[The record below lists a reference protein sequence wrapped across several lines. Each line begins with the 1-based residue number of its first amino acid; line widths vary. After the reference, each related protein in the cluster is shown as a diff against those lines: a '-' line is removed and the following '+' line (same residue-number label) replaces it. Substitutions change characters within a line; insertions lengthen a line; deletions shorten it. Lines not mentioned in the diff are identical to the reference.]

1 MRMSFL
7 TTTILVAASAFATD
21 TGWAQ
26 SAGNAGSAL
35 LAQSQS
41 PQASSGTNGDS
52 LAEIVVT
59 ATKFGATDLQKT
71 PITVDAITGDQL
83 VERNVTN
90 TQGLMS
96 QISGVMVD
104 PGSSSPK
111 IFIRGIGQDLFLI
124 GTEGGVA
131 VYQDGVYIS
140 RVQAIFG
147 QFNDLADVEVLK
159 GPQGASFGRNATGGA
174 VLYNSNLPENG
185 FSGEATLGGGSN
197 QDGNFF
203 TYITGG
209 THELSGRFAAYANY
223 DGGYVKNTF
232 LDKEEDGVHEIDLR
246 GTTLYQPN
254 DALQVILRLQFD
266 DAHTTISAQDP
277 IGLPGIGALFGGK
290 YVLYNEHSWTTASD
304 IYPFTDTQTGIYSAT
319 VNYDL
324 GNAKLKS
331 ITGLVTMIW
340 NNRGDYDN
348 TTAAY
353 LTSTAAPINDT
364 EVTQEFDL
372 TGQVG
377 GLQWAAGMFYIHEK
391 TRQDE
396 TIDYGSQILPYPE
409 GTFII
414 DHHWQ
419 TLQSGAAFTE
429 LKYSVMDNLRISG
442 GIRFTRDTKSF
453 TYDNFYNVGATG
465 GVPNGTMVNVCD
477 ATYSAGF
484 NSWTG
489 DLSADYDLTQNSLA
503 YVRYS
508 RGFKAGGF
516 ADNVC
521 GDAYKPETVNSY
533 EAGVKNTFFDR
544 RLTLNTSAFFYN
556 YNDMQVQV
564 IEPTGGAGSPTL
576 SAVANAARS
585 QIAGLDL
592 DLIAKPVGN
601 WTTNLGFSW
610 LPIAK
615 YLQFNSQ
622 DPYVT
627 SYADFGLPTPAGLL
641 PRNSGV
647 SACAPING
655 QPNCVYSLSTNR
667 LNRAPKY
674 SAVFG
679 TEYTTNLTAGMTLT
693 GRSEVSYVSGQ
704 YYSIFNS
711 PYSEEP
717 QHGLVNLLA
726 TLAKPEANWAVK
738 VFVTN
743 LCNKFYYTGR
753 YDNATILTESGE
765 FGRPREFGAKIT
777 KKF

>member
-1 MRMSFL
+1 MHMSFL
-7 TTTILVAASAFATD
+7 TTTVLATALIGASD
-21 TGWAQ
+21 LGWGQ
-26 SAGNAGSAL
+26 SAENGSGAL
-35 LAQSQS
+35 LAQTQTPTAS
-41 PQASSGTNGDS
+41 PGSNADS

-59 ATKFGATDLQKT
+59 ATKFGASELQKT
-71 PITVDAITGDQL
+71 PITINAISGDQL
-83 VERNVTN
+83 AERDVTGP
-90 TQGLMS
+90 QGLMS
-96 QISGVMVD
+96 QVSGLMVD
-104 PGSSSPK
+104 PGSSSPR
-111 IFIRGIGQDLFLI
+111 IFIRGIGQDLFDI

-140 RVQAIFG
+140 RVQAIFSP
-147 QFNDLADVEVLK
+147 FNDLADVEVLK

-174 VLYNSNLPENG
+174 VLYNSNLPESG
-185 FSGEATLGGGSN
+185 FSGEVTVGGGSN
-197 QDGNFF
+197 QDGNLFS
-203 TYITGG
+203 YVTGG
-209 THELSGRFAAYANY
+209 TQELSGRLAAYANY
-223 DGGYVKNTF
+223 DGGYVKNTL
-232 LDKEEDGVHEIDLR
+232 LDKEEDGVHQIDLR
-246 GTTLYQPN
+246 GTMLYQPN
-254 DALQVILRLQFD
+254 DALRVILRLQFD
-266 DAHTTISAQDP
+266 DEHSTMSAQDP
-277 IGLPGIGALFGGK
+277 IGIPGIGALFGGQ

-304 IYPFTDTQTGIYSAT
+304 VYPFTDTQTGIYSAT
-319 VNYDL
+319 VNYNL
-324 GNAKLKS
+324 GNAQLKS

-340 NNRGDYDN
+340 NNRGDYDDS
-348 TTAAY
+348 TAEY

-364 EVTQEFDL
+364 EFTQEFDL
-372 TGQVG
+372 TGQVDR
-377 GLQWAAGMFYIHEK
+377 LQWAAGMFYLHEK

-429 LKYSVMDNLRISG
+429 LKYSAMDQLRISG

-453 TYDNFYNVGATG
+453 TYENFYNVGATG

-489 DLSADYDLTQNSLA
+489 DLSADYDLAQNSLA

-516 ADNVC
+516 SDNVC
-521 GDAYKPETVNSY
+521 GDAYKPETVNAY
-533 EAGVKNTFFDR
+533 EIGVKNNFFDR
-544 RLTLNTSAFFYN
+544 RLTLNASAFFYN
-556 YNDMQVQV
+556 YDDMQVSV
-564 IEPTGGAGSPTL
+564 IVPTGGAGSPTL
-576 SAVANAARS
+576 TSVANAARS

-592 DLIAKPVGN
+592 DLVAKPVRN

-627 SYADFGLPTPAGLL
+627 SYADFGMPTPAGLL

-647 SACAPING
+647 YDCAPING
-655 QPNCVYSLSTNR
+655 QPNCVYNLATNR
-667 LNRAPKY
+667 LNRSPKY
-674 SAVFG
+674 SAAFG
-679 TEYTTNLTAGMTLT
+679 TEYTTNLTAAFTLT
-693 GRSEVSYVSGQ
+693 GRGEVDYVSGQ
-704 YYSIFNS
+704 YYSVFNS
-711 PYSEEP
+711 PFSQEP

-726 TLAKPEANWAVK
+726 TLAKPEDKWSVK

-765 FGRPREFGAKIT
+765 FGRPREFGAKFT